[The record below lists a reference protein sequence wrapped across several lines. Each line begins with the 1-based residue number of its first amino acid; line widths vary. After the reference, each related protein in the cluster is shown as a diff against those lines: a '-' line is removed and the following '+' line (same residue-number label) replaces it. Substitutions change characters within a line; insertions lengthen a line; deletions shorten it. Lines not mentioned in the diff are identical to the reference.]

1 MPDQL
6 PTVRVGIA
14 GLGLAGTAMLPALV
28 KHPHIEITAAANR
41 SGHHLSAF
49 ARDFQAGTYRTI
61 EDLCKSASI
70 DAIYIATPTQ
80 LHKEHVLMAAAYRK
94 HILVEKPL
102 CITLED
108 ADDMIAAVE
117 RNGVQMVVGH
127 SHSFDPPIRKMREIV
142 RSGILGRVRMINS
155 WYFTDWLYRPRLPEE
170 LDTRQGGGVT
180 IRQGAHQFD
189 IIRYL
194 GGGLIRSV
202 RAVTGAWDRTRPT
215 EGSHVA
221 FLEFED
227 ETAATAVYSGYD
239 HFHSME
245 LTGIG
250 EAGEVA
256 RPGPYASARMALR
269 RAAPG
274 NGEATLKRAVGFA
287 GEQERALEGQG
298 HQPFFGLLIVS
309 CEHGDLR
316 QSADGVLVYGDER
329 KWEVPLSPDETPR
342 DAVVA
347 EFYDAILRGRPTVH
361 NGRWAKATLEVCL
374 AVLNSAHERR
384 EIMLAHQTAVLNETS

>member
-1 MPDQL
+1 MMPAQL
-6 PTVRVGIA
+6 PTVRVGLA
-14 GLGLAGTAMLPALV
+14 GLGLAGTAILPALV
-28 KHPHIEITAAANR
+28 KHPQVEITAAADR
-41 SGHHLSAF
+41 SGRGLAAF
-49 ARDFQAGTYRTI
+49 ARDFQAETYRTV
-61 EDLCKSASI
+61 EELCKSASI
-70 DAIYIATPTQ
+70 DAVYIATPTH
-80 LHKEHVLMAAAYRK
+80 LHKEHVLMAAAHRK

-102 CITLED
+102 CIMLED

-127 SHSFDPPIRKMREIV
+127 SHSFDLPIRKMREII
-142 RSGILGRVRMINS
+142 RSGVLGRVRMINS

-180 IRQGAHQFD
+180 FRQGAHQFD

-202 RAVTGAWDRTRPT
+202 RAMTGAWDRTRPT

-221 FLEFED
+221 YLEFED
-227 ETAATAVYSGYD
+227 QTAATAVYSGYD
-239 HFHSME
+239 HFHTME
-245 LTGIG
+245 LLGIG
-250 EAGEVA
+250 EAGEAA
-256 RPGPYASARMALR
+256 RPGPYASARTALR

-274 NGEATLKRAVGFA
+274 NGEATMKKAVGYA
-287 GEQERALEGQG
+287 GEQVRHLEGQG

-309 CEHGDLR
+309 CEHGDMR
-316 QSADGVLVYGDER
+316 QSPDGLLVYGDEQ
-329 KWEVPLSPDETPR
+329 KWEVSLSPDETPR

-347 EFYDAILRGRPTVH
+347 EFYDAVRHGRPTVH

-374 AVLNSAHERR
+374 AVLISAQERR
-384 EIMLAHQTAVLNETS
+384 EMMVSHQTAVLDE

>member
-1 MPDQL
+1 MMPAQL

-14 GLGLAGTAMLPALV
+14 GLGLAGTAILPALV
-28 KHPHIEITAAANR
+28 KHPHIEITAAADP
-41 SGHHLSAF
+41 SGRGLASF
-49 ARDFQAGTYRTI
+49 ARDFQDETYRTV
-61 EDLCKSASI
+61 EDLCKSASV
-70 DAIYIATPTQ
+70 DAIYIATPTH
-80 LHKEHVLMAAAYRK
+80 LHKEHVVMAAAHRK

-102 CITLED
+102 CVTLED
-108 ADDMIAAVE
+108 ADEMIAAVE

-127 SHSFDPPIRKMREIV
+127 SHSFDPPIRRMREII
-142 RSGILGRVRMINS
+142 RTGMLGRVRMINS

-189 IIRYL
+189 VIRYL

-202 RAVTGAWDRTRPT
+202 RAMTGAWDRTRPT

-227 ETAATAVYSGYD
+227 QTAATAVYSGYD

-250 EAGEVA
+250 EAGDVA
-256 RPGPYASARMALR
+256 RPGPYASARTASR

-274 NGEATLKRAVGFA
+274 HGEATMKQAVGYA
-287 GEQERALEGQG
+287 GDQVRYLEGQG

-309 CEHGDLR
+309 CEHGDMR
-316 QSADGVLVYGDER
+316 QSPDGVLIYGDEQ
-329 KWEVPLSPDETPR
+329 KWELPLSPADTPR

-347 EFYDAILRGRPTVH
+347 ELYDAILQGRPTVH

-374 AVLNSAHERR
+374 AVLTSAQTRR
-384 EIMLAHQTAVLNETS
+384 EMVLSHQTAVLNE

>member
-1 MPDQL
+1 MPAQL

-14 GLGLAGTAMLPALV
+14 GLGLAGTAILPALV
-28 KHPHIEITAAANR
+28 KHPHLEITAAANQ
-41 SGHHLSAF
+41 GGGLAAF
-49 ARDFQAGTYRTI
+49 ARDFQAETYRTV
-61 EDLCKSASI
+61 EDLCKSASV
-70 DAIYIATPTQ
+70 DAIYIATPTH
-80 LHKEHVLMAAAYRK
+80 LHKEHVLIAAAHRK

-108 ADDMIAAVE
+108 ADEMIAAVE

-127 SHSFDPPIRKMREIV
+127 SHSFDPPVRKMREIIMT
-142 RSGILGRVRMINS
+142 GMLGRVRMINS
-155 WYFTDWLYRPRLPEE
+155 WCFTDWLYRPRLPEE

-180 IRQGAHQFD
+180 FRQGAHQFD

-194 GGGLIRSV
+194 GGGLMRSV
-202 RAVTGAWDRTRPT
+202 RAMTGAWDRTRPA

-227 ETAATAVYSGYD
+227 QTAATAVYSGYD
-239 HFHSME
+239 HFHATE

-256 RPGPYASARMALR
+256 RPSPYASARTALR
-269 RAAPG
+269 RAATG
-274 NGEATLKRAVGFA
+274 NGEATMKQAVGYA
-287 GEQERALEGQG
+287 GEQVRYLEGQG

-309 CEHGDLR
+309 CEHGDIR
-316 QSADGVLVYGDER
+316 QSPDGLLVYGDEQ

-347 EFYDAILRGRPTVH
+347 EFYDAVLHGRPTVH

-374 AVLNSAHERR
+374 AVLNSAQERR
-384 EIMLAHQTAVLNETS
+384 EMMLSHQTAVLNESE